1 MRSKVLTP
9 STRIRS
15 VATRCPSRI
24 DRVGLRIGM
33 KRRYRRDGRASLL
46 VLLGSALGFVAHLFW
61 RRRLAD
67 VTKNSLAPDA
77 REAEL
82 LTKED
87 TAGANVRALK
97 R

>member
-1 MRSKVLTP
+1 
-9 STRIRS
+9 
-15 VATRCPSRI
+15 
-24 DRVGLRIGM
+24 
-33 KRRYRRDGRASLL
+33 
-46 VLLGSALGFVAHLFW
+46 VLLGSVLGFVAHFFW

-67 VTKNSLAPDA
+67 VTKNSLASDA

-97 R
+97 RQYIRVMGDYGT

>member
-1 MRSKVLTP
+1 
-9 STRIRS
+9 
-15 VATRCPSRI
+15 
-24 DRVGLRIGM
+24 
-33 KRRYRRDGRASLL
+33 
-46 VLLGSALGFVAHLFW
+46 VLLGSVLGFVAHLFW